1 MANYKIPVDWESEVC
16 QVVGECQRFPGI
28 KTKIIGYTHKGRGGG
43 VQRNLTTPP
52 GPAPAKDMASLSG
65 VRQLGSPPFPH
76 PTVVDEGLK
85 PGTCFPDIKRIA
97 KDAAG

>member
-1 MANYKIPVDWESEVC
+1 MPTISWNQNC
-16 QVVGECQRFPGI
+16 
-28 KTKIIGYTHKGRGGG
+28 KIIDYTHKGPGGGG

-52 GPAPAKDMASLSG
+52 GPAPAKDTASLSG
-65 VRQLGSPPFPH
+65 VRELGSPPFPY